1 MRADSHD
8 AHPASEKAQTRSGHL
23 AGVLALAALL
33 ALVLGLLSACGGDG
47 SDDDPA
53 ASLSSAATEIADDL
67 NEAAADVGDS
77 DLDDLADERDR
88 QRTTTGTGR

>member
-8 AHPASEKAQTRSGHL
+8 GHPASYKAPTRRGH
-23 AGVLALAALL
+23 AARGLALAALL
-33 ALVLGLLSACGGDG
+33 ALALGLLSACGGDG
-47 SDDDPA
+47 GDDDPA

-77 DLDDLADERDR
+77 GLDDLAERSDR
-88 QRTTTGTGR
+88 QRTTTGPGQ